1 MRFWVKGKQGEKKT
15 PREKLA
21 TQSELLELY
30 AEQEAPNREMISGL
44 QLGEGECW
52 VSTQQGH
59 VCKGQR
65 NCICCHGRDKMWDCF
80 KPGFALPLSV
90 APCMVAWVKM

>member
-30 AEQEAPNREMISGL
+30 AEQEAPGREAIPGL
-44 QLGEGECW
+44 QLGEGTWWGDTGPVLRREKLGWEIGMCPCW
-52 VSTQQGH
+52 FMSLDSWMMSTQSNGKQVRG
-59 VCKGQR
+59 
-65 NCICCHGRDKMWDCF
+65 WD
-80 KPGFALPLSV
+80 P
-90 APCMVAWVKM
+90 